1 MTRKGKSTDEIILA
15 LREPGVRLGQ
25 GETVGKICRRFA
37 ASTLG
42 YRPPASSRDPM
53 VKIADSLP

>member
-1 MTRKGKSTDEIILA
+1 MTRKGKSTEEIILA
-15 LREPGVRLGQ
+15 LREAGFVLDRA
-25 GETVGKICRRFA
+25 RRWGRSA
-37 ASTLG
+37 GASASTLS